1 MNNIINISMLI
12 KANIDEDNYIESLIE
27 VLLNYNLINRE
38 KINIIRDK
46 LVFLLLKHLKRYTG
60 GVNNTVSLSIAKNIN
75 KSCMWTLGIY
85 LRKFEPKQSFEILLN
100 ENILDVYAKGN
111 NEVESLINKTKIFYN
126 SLFLNN
132 LIEND
137 NYFYNATLKEG
148 VKGFFEA
155 YNKDYDACNIIINF
169 DYEPFLKKF
178 KGLGIE
184 CVNNYLKQI
193 NNENAF
199 CNCFDSIKIK
209 KLLENT
215 PIIKMFPLIYMKLY

>member
-137 NYFYNATLKEG
+137 AMEELKHFLLSGEH
-148 VKGFFEA
+148 
-155 YNKDYDACNIIINF
+155 
-169 DYEPFLKKF
+169 YE
-178 KGLGIE
+178 
-184 CVNNYLKQI
+184 
-193 NNENAF
+193 
-199 CNCFDSIKIK
+199 
-209 KLLENT
+209 
-215 PIIKMFPLIYMKLY
+215 